1 MTDQEKINFLVQ
13 AIKELKGVDVTMVTT
28 ETNLGDLHLDSLDA
42 IELQMYYE
50 DVNGVETKDPT
61 GAVKTVGDLISL
73 MP

>member
-1 MTDQEKINFLVQ
+1 MTDQEKINFLVK
-13 AIKELKGVDVTMVTT
+13 AIKELKDINVTEVTA
-28 ETNLGDLHLDSLDA
+28 ETRLGDLNIDSLDA

-50 DVNGVETKDPT
+50 EVNGVQTKDPT

>member
-61 GAVKTVGDLISL
+61 GAVKTVGDLIKL

>member
-1 MTDQEKINFLVQ
+1 MTDQEKINFLVK
-13 AIKELKGVDVTMVTT
+13 AIKELKDIDVTEITA
-28 ETNLGDLHLDSLDA
+28 ETRLGDLNIDSLDA

-50 DVNGVETKDPT
+50 EVNGVQTKDPT